1 MAVMDPDH
9 EAAARIALTA
19 TREQG
24 FALAGGHALTMHGIG
39 SRPSKDVDIFTD
51 QQTDFDGA
59 VGNVR
64 SAFEEQGYDVEVPR
78 RSEEYARLEVTKD
91 GRTTQLDMGRD
102 YRSRPPVESDVG
114 PVLSVDDAVGS
125 KVGAAYGRGEA
136 KDFVDLQAAAQH
148 GRYSRDELLALGDE
162 REGSPMDRPMLAE
175 QLASAARIPDAKY
188 AEQGLAP
195 DQTAALKQDLSGWA
209 QDIRTRAEK
218 PDLDNSMRLLQTGQA
233 RPGASPAVASTGEAD
248 RRHSPYEQ
256 SRNPNDL
263 TR

>member
-1 MAVMDPDH
+1 MDPDH
-9 EAAARIALTA
+9 EAAARIALSA
-19 TREQG
+19 SREQG

-51 QQTDFDGA
+51 RQTDFDTA
-59 VGNVR
+59 VRNVG
-64 SAFEEQGYDVEVPR
+64 SAFEAEGYQVDTPR
-78 RSEEYARLEVTKD
+78 RAEEYARLEVTKD

-102 YRSRPPVESDVG
+102 YRSRPAVESDVG

-136 KDFVDLQAAAQH
+136 KDFVDLQAAVQD
-148 GRYSRDELLALGDE
+148 GRYSKDELLALGDE
-162 REGSPMDRPMLAE
+162 REGSPMDRPMFAE
-175 QLASAARIPDAKY
+175 QLASASRIPDAKY
-188 AEQGLAP
+188 AEQGLGP
-195 DQTAALKQDLSGWA
+195 EQTAALKQDMSGWA
-209 QDIRTRAEK
+209 QDMRTRAAK

-233 RPGASPAVASTGEAD
+233 RPGASPAVSSTGEAE

-256 SRNPNDL
+256 GRGNDDR

>member
-9 EAAARIALTA
+9 EAAARIALSA
-19 TREQG
+19 SREQG

-51 QQTDFDGA
+51 QQTDFDSA
-59 VGNVR
+59 VTNVE
-64 SAFEEQGYDVEVPR
+64 SAFAAQGYQVEVPR
-78 RSEEYARLEVTKD
+78 RYEEYARLEVTKD

-102 YRSRPPVESDVG
+102 YRSRPAVESDVG

-125 KVGAAYGRGEA
+125 KVGAVYGRGDP
-136 KDFVDLQAAAQH
+136 KDYVDLQSAAQD

-162 REGSPMDRPMLAE
+162 REGSPMDRQMFAE
-175 QLASAARIPDAKY
+175 QLSAASRIPDAKY
-188 AEQGLAP
+188 AEQGLSSE
-195 DQTAALKQDLSGWA
+195 QTAALKQDLNSWS
-209 QDIRTRAEK
+209 QEMRTRAAK

-233 RPGASPAVASTGEAD
+233 GPGRAQVAASSGEAA

-256 SRNPNDL
+256 SRGADD
-263 TR
+263 RSR